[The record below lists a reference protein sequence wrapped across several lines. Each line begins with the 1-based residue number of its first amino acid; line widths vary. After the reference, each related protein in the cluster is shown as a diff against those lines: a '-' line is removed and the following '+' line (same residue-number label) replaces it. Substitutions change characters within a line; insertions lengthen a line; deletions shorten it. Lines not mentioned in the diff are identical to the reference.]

1 MNNGKDIL
9 VQIVESIN
17 NKVEI
22 INGVQKINI
31 KSPLVVSILGRS
43 VGDIIKVGS
52 LDNFVEIIQ
61 VTN

>member
-31 KSPLVVSILGRS
+31 KSPLAVSILGRS
-43 VGDIIKVGS
+43 VGDIVKVGS